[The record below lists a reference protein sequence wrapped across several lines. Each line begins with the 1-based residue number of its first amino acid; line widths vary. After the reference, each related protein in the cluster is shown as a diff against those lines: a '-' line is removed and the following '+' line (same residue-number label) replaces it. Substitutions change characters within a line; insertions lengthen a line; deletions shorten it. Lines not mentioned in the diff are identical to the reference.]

1 MRINR
6 SAPLS
11 LLITAAILT
20 GCGGSTQLTNVW
32 SDPQYGGEPIKNFL
46 IVGVSDR
53 PAVRLSF
60 EDHFVSELQ
69 HEGLE
74 AVSSAAVLGTGQID
88 STRIHE
94 YVVQNNVDAILV
106 TRLLGVDQE
115 QQYTAGTTYWTPSYY
130 GGFYG
135 YYSYGY
141 SAYTT
146 PGYWSEYEVVR
157 LETIVYYRDAQ
168 ILWAANSEA
177 FNPGSE
183 NEVVKGLSDAVIRDL
198 DKRGLLA
205 F

>member
-1 MRINR
+1 MRIKR
-6 SAPLS
+6 CIPLS
-11 LLITAAILT
+11 IVTAAAVLS

-32 SDPQYGGEPIKNFL
+32 SDPQYGGEPIKKLL
-46 IVGVSDR
+46 IIGVSDR

-60 EDHFVSELQ
+60 EDHFVGEFQ
-69 HEGLE
+69 REGLE
-74 AVSSAAVLGTGQID
+74 AVSSGAVLGTGQID
-88 STRIHE
+88 STRIHDF
-94 YVVQNNVDAILV
+94 VVQNDIDAILV

-115 QQYTAGTTYWTPSYY
+115 QQYNPGMTYWTPSYY

-135 YYSYGY
+135 YYNYGY

-146 PGYWSEYEVVR
+146 PGYWSQYDVVR
-157 LETIVYYRDAQ
+157 LETIIYYRDAQ

-177 FNPGSE
+177 FDPGSE
-183 NEVVKGLSDAVIRDL
+183 DAVIKGLSDEVIRDL